1 MGHARA
7 DYSSSHDDLSS
18 TGGERNTDRQKEV
31 LREED
36 LREGEGDGER
46 VELYEKMS
54 EFVRLPESGHVH
66 WFICVFWNR
75 DKQIYLH
82 L

>member
-46 VELYEKMS
+46 VELRE
-54 EFVRLPESGHVH
+54 VH
-66 WFICVFWNR
+66 FKSHNMLLKNFANNYNR
-75 DKQIYLH
+75 
-82 L
+82 